1 MLFAVLVTVAR
12 VLFGLCG
19 LFLFS
24 VWSSEENFYFIILL
38 FFSTSSQYA
47 SLTNLQ
53 SPQPTYTK
61 ANCPIPSTSLYIGP
75 EETLCIKWQARDV
88 KKQKSSSSEAPH
100 DSHMIALF
108 ISKSVSPNLISGNN
122 VLNSAT
128 ISFKLNC
135 LDLFLSLLL
144 VSDFLCY
151 CLLPSPHLYNS
162 LSLLYILIIR
172 VTYTAFSITH
182 SGILS

>member
-1 MLFAVLVTVAR
+1 MIFR
-12 VLFGLCG
+12 R
-19 LFLFS
+19 
-24 VWSSEENFYFIILL
+24 ELL
-38 FFSTSSQYA
+38 FYYFVIFLNFLPIRVTHKSTEPATHIY
-47 SLTNLQ
+47 Q
-53 SPQPTYTK
+53 SKLPHSKHQPVHWTGRNTVYKMTGK
-61 ANCPIPSTSLYIGP
+61 GC
-75 EETLCIKWQARDV
+75 KK

-100 DSHMIALF
+100 DSYMIALF

-122 VLNSAT
+122 VLNPAP
-128 ISFKLNC
+128 ISFKLDC